1 MTELSLT
8 PLRELCDNF
17 KADIVD
23 GPFGAN
29 LKREHY
35 KTEGIPVLKI
45 QNIKSFKIT
54 LKKMDYVDD
63 EKYQELIRHSYR
75 KGDIVMT
82 KLGDPLGES
91 AIVEN
96 IKDGLIVADLVR
108 IRAQKVDTKYLCYH
122 LNSPVTSA
130 YINSQQKGTT
140 RPRVRISVV
149 RDLPIYTPPL
159 AEQKRI
165 VAILDQAFADI
176 EQARAKTEKNL
187 KNARE
192 LFESYLQQVFSQRG
206 QGWVETTLENLVTDD
221 CSLSYGIVQPGDDV
235 HGGMAVVRPTDM
247 KKELI
252 NLDGLKLID
261 PVKAEGYQRTK
272 LKGGELLVCVR
283 GSTGITSIACKSL
296 AGANVTRGIVPVRFD
311 PLKISDRFGYYQFI
325 SPLVQTQIKSA
336 TYGAALM
343 QINIRDFRKIILS
356 VPTLEKQT
364 EIANKLDE
372 IAPELKKVE
381 RIYDSKISALDELKK
396 SILQK
401 AFAGELT
408 KSPVN
413 ETKKGVAA

>member
-1 MTELSLT
+1 MTELSIT
-8 PLRELCDNF
+8 PLLELCDNF

-75 KGDIVMT
+75 NGDIVMT

-96 IKDGLIVADLVR
+96 IEDGLIVADLVR

-176 EQARAKTEKNL
+176 EQARAKTEQNL

-206 QGWVETTLENLVTDD
+206 EGWRV
-221 CSLSYGIVQPGDDV
+221 S
-235 HGGMAVVRPTDM
+235 
-247 KKELI
+247 
-252 NLDGLKLID
+252 
-261 PVKAEGYQRTK
+261 K
-272 LKGGELLVCVR
+272 LKEVTSKIGSGATPRGGRAAYKSEGTSLIRSMNVHDRRFKNKDLAFIDDQQADKLSNVVVENNDVLLNITGASVARCCLAPEEYLPARVNQHVSIIR
-283 GSTGITSIACKSL
+283 VDRTVISPAFLNFVLTSKYYKDQLLGIGEAGSTRQAITK
-296 AGANVTRGIVPVRFD
+296 
-311 PLKISDRFGYYQFI
+311 
-325 SPLVQTQIKSA
+325 TQIEEFEVS
-336 TYGAALM
+336 YPESLEE
-343 QINIRDFRKIILS
+343 QQNLLS
-356 VPTLEKQT
+356 SLYSLEEKTNDIQ
-364 EIANKLDE
+364 
-372 IAPELKKVE
+372 
-381 RIYDSKISALDELKK
+381 RIYIEKLLALDELKK

-401 AFAGELT
+401 AFSGELT
-408 KSPVN
+408 K
-413 ETKKGVAA
+413 EKEGAVA

>member
-1 MTELSLT
+1 MTELAIT

-63 EKYQELIRHSYR
+63 KKYQELIRHSYR

-96 IKDGLIVADLVR
+96 IEDGLIVADLVR

-176 EQARAKTEKNL
+176 EQARAKTEQNL

-192 LFESYLQQVFSQRG
+192 LFESYLQQIFSQRG
-206 QGWVETTLENLVTDD
+206 EGWEDSTLNIVAENLDSKRVPITKKDRIEGEYPYYGASGIVDYVDDYLFDEELLLVSEDGANLLARTYPIAFSASGRYWVNNHAHVLKFKDRNTQKFIEYYLNSISLTPYVSGMAQPKLNQRALNSIPVPKVTELIAGDVVSKLEVLEN
-221 CSLSYGIVQPGDDV
+221 
-235 HGGMAVVRPTDM
+235 
-247 KKELI
+247 EI
-252 NLDGLKLID
+252 NQ
-261 PVKAEGYQRTK
+261 VY
-272 LKGGELLVCVR
+272 
-283 GSTGITSIACKSL
+283 
-296 AGANVTRGIVPVRFD
+296 
-311 PLKISDRFGYYQFI
+311 KIYKF
-325 SPLVQTQIKSA
+325 
-336 TYGAALM
+336 
-343 QINIRDFRKIILS
+343 
-356 VPTLEKQT
+356 
-364 EIANKLDE
+364 KLD
-372 IAPELKKVE
+372 
-381 RIYDSKISALDELKK
+381 SLDELKK

-401 AFAGELT
+401 AFSGELT
-408 KSPVN
+408 KVK
-413 ETKKGVAA
+413 EGAVA

>member
-1 MTELSLT
+1 MTELSIT

-35 KTEGIPVLKI
+35 KNEGIPVLKI

-96 IKDGLIVADLVR
+96 IEDGLIVADLVR

-165 VAILDQAFADI
+165 VTIIDQAFADI
-176 EQARAKTEKNL
+176 EQARGKTEQNL

-192 LFESYLQQVFSQRG
+192 LFESYLQQVFSQPG
-206 QGWVETTLENLVTDD
+206 EGWVETTLGNLSDINYGYTEKASFEDNGPHFLRITDIQNND
-221 CSLSYGIVQPGDDV
+221 VNWEKVPYCPISKADYAKHKLETGDIVFARTGATTGKSYLLSNPPEAVAASYLIRLRVKSDALLPEFVKFFFQTKGYWDV
-235 HGGMAVVRPTDM
+235 VNAGMTGSAQGGFNASKLAAMEITYPECRDTQRVFVDKLSFIAQEIEQIIS
-247 KKELI
+247 KYEK
-252 NLDGLKLID
+252 KLI
-261 PVKAEGYQRTK
+261 V
-272 LKGGELLVCVR
+272 
-283 GSTGITSIACKSL
+283 
-296 AGANVTRGIVPVRFD
+296 
-311 PLKISDRFGYYQFI
+311 
-325 SPLVQTQIKSA
+325 
-336 TYGAALM
+336 
-343 QINIRDFRKIILS
+343 
-356 VPTLEKQT
+356 LE
-364 EIANKLDE
+364 
-372 IAPELKKVE
+372 
-381 RIYDSKISALDELKK
+381 ELKK

-401 AFAGELT
+401 AFSGELT
-408 KSPVN
+408 K
-413 ETKKGVAA
+413 EKEGAVA

>member
-1 MTELSLT
+1 M
-8 PLRELCDNF
+8 
-17 KADIVD
+17 KASRI
-23 GPFGAN
+23 
-29 LKREHY
+29 E
-35 KTEGIPVLKI
+35 
-45 QNIKSFKIT
+45 
-54 LKKMDYVDD
+54 
-63 EKYQELIRHSYR
+63 
-75 KGDIVMT
+75 
-82 KLGDPLGES
+82 KLGEVCDFIGGSQPPKSTFVYDLSELDETEYVRLIQIRDYKSDKHVVYISKSRTKKFCTKDDIMIGRYGPPVFQILKGLEGAYNVALMKAVPKTKEIDS
-91 AIVEN
+91 DYLFRFLASPEVQGYI
-96 IKDGLIVADLVR
+96 IKLSERAAGQTGVNKQALHDYPILV
-108 IRAQKVDTKYLCYH
+108 
-122 LNSPVTSA
+122 P
-130 YINSQQKGTT
+130 
-140 RPRVRISVV
+140 PIS
-149 RDLPIYTPPL
+149 
-159 AEQKRI
+159 EQKRI
-165 VAILDQAFADI
+165 VAIIDQALADI
-176 EQARAKTEKNL
+176 EQARAKTEQNL

-206 QGWVETTLENLVTDD
+206 EGWVETTLENLVTDD

-235 HGGMAVVRPTDM
+235 NGGMAVVRPTDM

-283 GSTGITSIACKSL
+283 GSTGITSIACNSL
-296 AGANVTRGIVPVRFD
+296 AGSNVTRGIVPVRFD

-381 RIYDSKISALDELKK
+381 KIYDSKISALDELKK

-401 AFAGELT
+401 AFSGELT
-408 KSPVN
+408 KTIDGDTS
-413 ETKKGVAA
+413 KGAAA